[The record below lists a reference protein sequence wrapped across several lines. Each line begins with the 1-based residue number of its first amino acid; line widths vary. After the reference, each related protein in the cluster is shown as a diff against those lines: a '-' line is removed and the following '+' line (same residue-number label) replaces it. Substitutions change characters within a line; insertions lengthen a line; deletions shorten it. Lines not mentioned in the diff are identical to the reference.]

1 MAQSG
6 FTPISLYYSTTA
18 AAAPIAA
25 NLITGELAIN
35 VVDGKLYYKDLA
47 GVVQV
52 IAGKGG
58 AGVAAGSNTQ
68 VQFNSSGSLAGSA
81 NLTFNGTTLTAGGL
95 ATSGLT
101 SLNTLNIAST
111 VNVAGATASQALFT
125 DASKNVVSNAITG
138 TGNVVMSA
146 SPTLTGTINAAA
158 ITASGTVGAA
168 TLTASGT
175 VSGATVTASGTVSG
189 ATVTSSGAVNT
200 ATLVAS
206 GDVTGNGNWIIG
218 NADTD
223 TVTLG
228 ASFVNGTTLKSAK
241 TATNTLAL
249 AAYDVDGASYTN
261 LITLTASNTPTLAL
275 TSTGVGTIN
284 NMSIG
289 ATTAS
294 TGTFSTLTTASAAIT
309 GGSIN
314 GTTIGATTASTG
326 TFTTLTSSSAAITGG
341 TINGTSVGA
350 TTASTGA
357 FTNFTVS
364 GTASFTSTGAV
375 KVPVGTTAQQ
385 PSPTTGMIR
394 YNSSNGQFEGYYAST
409 WGQIGGGATGGGGN
423 QVFVLNDQTVTVDY
437 TIPTG
442 KNASSAGP
450 ITIDTGIT
458 VTVPTDSTWVIV

>member
-6 FTPISLYYSTTA
+6 FTPISLYYSSTA
-18 AAAPIAA
+18 AATPIAA

-35 VVDGKLYYKDLA
+35 VVDGKLFYKDSS
-47 GVVQV
+47 GVVQT
-52 IAGKGG
+52 IASKATGTIGG
-58 AGVAAGSNTQ
+58 FNTQ
-68 VQFNSSGSLAGSA
+68 VQYNNAGLFAGSANMTFDGTKLTVAGLKDSALTSGRVTYATTSGELVDSA

-95 ATSGLT
+95 TT
-101 SLNTLNIAST
+101 
-111 VNVAGATASQALFT
+111 AGAISTATLTASGVVTVTNLSASQAVFT
-125 DASKNVVSNAITG
+125 NGSDQLVSNAITG

-146 SPTLTGTINAAA
+146 SPTLTGTVNAAA
-158 ITASGTVGAA
+158 ITASGTVAAA
-168 TLTASGT
+168 TLTAT
-175 VSGATVTASGTVSG
+175 GTVSG

-200 ATLVAS
+200 VSLVAS

-228 ASFVNGTTLKSAK
+228 AAFVNGTTLKSAK

-261 LITLTASNTPTLAL
+261 LVTLTASNTPTLAL

-294 TGTFSTLTTASAAIT
+294 TG
-309 GGSIN
+309 
-314 GTTIGATTASTG
+314 
-326 TFTTLTSSSAAITGG
+326 
-341 TINGTSVGA
+341 
-350 TTASTGA
+350 A
-357 FTNFTVS
+357 FTNFTAS
-364 GTASFTSTGAV
+364 GTATFTSTGAV
-375 KVPVGTTAQQ
+375 KAPVGTTAER
-385 PSPTTGMIR
+385 PTPATGMIR

>member
-6 FTPISLYYSTTA
+6 FTPISLYYSSTA
-18 AAAPIAA
+18 AATPIAA
-25 NLITGELAIN
+25 NLISGELAIN
-35 VVDGKLYYKDLA
+35 VVDGKLFYKDSS
-47 GVVQV
+47 GVVQT
-52 IAGKGG
+52 IASKGTG
-58 AGVAAGSNTQ
+58 TIGGFNTQ
-68 VQFNSSGSLAGSA
+68 VQYNNAGAFAGSA
-81 NLTFNGTTLTAGGL
+81 NLTFNGTTLTAGGFT
-95 ATSGLT
+95 TSGVV
-101 SLNTLNIAST
+101 T
-111 VNVAGATASQALFT
+111 VTNLSASQAVFT
-125 DASKNVVSNAITG
+125 NGSDELVSNAITG

-146 SPTLTGTINAAA
+146 SPTLTGTVSAAA
-158 ITASGTVGAA
+158 ITASGTVAA
-168 TLTASGT
+168 NTLTAT
-175 VSGATVTASGTVSG
+175 GTVSG

-228 ASFVNGTTLKSAK
+228 AAFVNGTTLKSAK

-249 AAYDVDGASYTN
+249 AAYDVDGAAYTN
-261 LITLTASNTPTLAL
+261 LVTLTASNTPTLAL

-294 TGTFSTLTTASAAIT
+294 TG
-309 GGSIN
+309 
-314 GTTIGATTASTG
+314 
-326 TFTTLTSSSAAITGG
+326 
-341 TINGTSVGA
+341 
-350 TTASTGA
+350 A
-357 FTNFTVS
+357 FTNFTAS
-364 GTASFTSTGAV
+364 GTATFTSTGAV
-375 KVPVGTTAQQ
+375 KAPVGTTAER
-385 PSPTTGMIR
+385 PTPATGMIR

>member
-58 AGVAAGSNTQ
+58 AGVAGGSNTQ

-81 NLTFNGTTLTAGGL
+81 NLTFNGTTLTAGGFT
-95 ATSGLT
+95 TSGLT

-146 SPTLTGTINAAA
+146 SPTLTGTVNAAS

-206 GDVTGNGNWIIG
+206 GNITGNGNWIIG

-223 TVTLG
+223 TITVG
-228 ASFVNGTTLKSAK
+228 ASFVTGTSLKSAK

-249 AAYDVDGASYTN
+249 AAYDVDGATYTN
-261 LITLTASNTPTLAL
+261 LVTLTASNTPTLAL

-294 TGTFSTLTTASAAIT
+294 TG
-309 GGSIN
+309 
-314 GTTIGATTASTG
+314 
-326 TFTTLTSSSAAITGG
+326 
-341 TINGTSVGA
+341 
-350 TTASTGA
+350 A
-357 FTNFTVS
+357 FTNFSAS
-364 GTASFTSTGAV
+364 GTATFTSTGAV

-385 PSPTTGMIR
+385 PTPATGMIR
-394 YNSSNGQFEGYYAST
+394 YNSTNSKFEGYYAST
-409 WGQIGGGATGGGGN
+409 WGQIGGGATGGGSDE
-423 QVFVLNDQTVTVDY
+423 VFVENGVTVNNSY
-437 TIPTG
+437 TLSAG
-442 KNASSAGP
+442 KNAESVGP
-450 ITIDTGIT
+450 ITIASGAT
-458 VTVPTDSTWVIV
+458 VTIPSDQRWVVL